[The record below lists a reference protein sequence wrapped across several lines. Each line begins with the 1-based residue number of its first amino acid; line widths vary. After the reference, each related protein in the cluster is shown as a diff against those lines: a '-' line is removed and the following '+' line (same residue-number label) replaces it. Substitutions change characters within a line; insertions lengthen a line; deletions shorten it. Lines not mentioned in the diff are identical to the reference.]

1 MKHIYLKG
9 VQIKM
14 CKLLTLLEEDS
25 KIIAFVGAGGKT
37 TTIYNLANQLIK
49 EGKSVIVTTTTHI
62 YRPLDIEVAM
72 DMESMQKILQEGKLV
87 VAGIPCEDGKLT
99 CLENEIFNR
108 LGDYADYV
116 LIEADGAK
124 KMPIKVPKDNEPV
137 IPEGVDMVVGV
148 VGMDCIGKS
157 IKTVCFR
164 PQEAVK
170 LLNEET
176 KEIVTENHL
185 ITEEDVTRIIG
196 SEKGLKKSVGQKR
209 FKVIL
214 NKVDNQKNERASE
227 KIIMILES
235 KGIEGC
241 LMTSYNENER
251 A

>member
-1 MKHIYLKG
+1 M
-9 VQIKM
+9 
-14 CKLLTLLEEDS
+14 TLLEGNFKS
-25 KIIAFVGAGGKT
+25 IAFVGAGGKT

-49 EGKSVIVTTTTHI
+49 KGKSVIVTTTTRI
-62 YRPLDIEVAM
+62 YPPLDIEVAM
-72 DMESMQKILQEGKLV
+72 DMEGVQKILQKSKLV

-99 CLENEIFNR
+99 CLESEIFNR
-108 LGDYADYV
+108 LVNYADYV

-137 IPEGVDMVVGV
+137 IPEWVDMVVGV

-164 PQEAVK
+164 TQEAVK
-170 LLNEET
+170 LLNGET

-185 ITEEDVTRIIG
+185 ITEEDVAQIIG
-196 SEKGLKKSVGQKR
+196 SEKGLKKSVGQKP

-214 NKVDNQKNERASE
+214 NKVDNEKNEQASE
-227 KIIMILES
+227 KIIRILKS
-235 KGIEGC
+235 KGIQEC

>member
-1 MKHIYLKG
+1 
-9 VQIKM
+9 M
-14 CKLLTLLEEDS
+14 CRLLTLLEGNFKS
-25 KIIAFVGAGGKT
+25 IAFVGAGGKT

-49 EGKSVIVTTTTHI
+49 KGKSVIVTTTTRI
-62 YRPLDIEVAM
+62 YPPLDIEVAM
-72 DMESMQKILQEGKLV
+72 DMEGVQKILQKSKLV

-99 CLENEIFNR
+99 CLESEIFNR
-108 LGDYADYV
+108 LVNYADYV

-137 IPEGVDMVVGV
+137 IPEWVDMVVGV

-164 PQEAVK
+164 TQEAVK
-170 LLNEET
+170 LLNGET

-185 ITEEDVTRIIG
+185 ITEEDVAQIIG
-196 SEKGLKKSVGQKR
+196 SEKGLKKSVGQKP

-214 NKVDNQKNERASE
+214 NKVDNEKNEQASE
-227 KIIMILES
+227 KIIRILKS
-235 KGIEGC
+235 KGIQEC